1 MMQYRQEILQTAFS
15 DALELFKLHWD
26 EVALNKDFIELNPDY
41 DSYHQHEQNDN
52 LKIFTARE
60 DKQLVGYFAVIVTYS
75 LHYCDHKFATNDVI
89 FMHKDHR
96 KGMAGMKLIK
106 FAMECLA
113 EDGVS
118 VLMMNTKVHRPYD
131 AVLKRLK
138 FDHIEN
144 VYSKRLI

>member
-1 MMQYRQEILQTAFS
+1 MDYKQEILQTAFS

-26 EVALNKDFIELNPDY
+26 EVALNKDFIELNPNY
-41 DSYHQHEQNDN
+41 EAYQACEQNES

-60 DKQLVGYFAVIVTYS
+60 DGQLVGYFAVIITRS
-75 LHYCDHKFATNDVI
+75 LHYADHKFANNDVI

-96 KGMAGMKLIK
+96 KGSASIKLIK
-106 FAMECLA
+106 FAMECLK

-118 VLMMNTKVHRPYD
+118 MLMMNVKVHRPYD
-131 AVLKRLK
+131 IILKRLK
-138 FDHIEN
+138 FDHVEN

>member
-1 MMQYRQEILQTAFS
+1 MEYRQEILQTAFS

-41 DSYHQHEQNDN
+41 NAYLECEQNEN

-60 DKQLVGYFAVIVTYS
+60 GEELVGYFAVIVTRS

-96 KGMAGMKLIK
+96 KGMASIKLIK
-106 FAMECLA
+106 FAIECLR

-118 VLMMNTKVHRPYD
+118 LLMMNTKVHKPYD
-131 AVLKRLK
+131 IVLKRLK
-138 FDHIEN
+138 FEHIEN
-144 VYSKRLI
+144 VYSKRLN